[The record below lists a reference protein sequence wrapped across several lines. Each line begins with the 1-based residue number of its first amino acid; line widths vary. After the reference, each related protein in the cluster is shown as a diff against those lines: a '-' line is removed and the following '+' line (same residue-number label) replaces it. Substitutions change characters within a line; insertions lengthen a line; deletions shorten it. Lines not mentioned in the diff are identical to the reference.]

1 VVYTFEVVPAIVLIG
16 PADALAGLRGQLSDS
31 PLQVF
36 TEYQVREAVEFIATH
51 KPDIVAIEHKLP
63 VRNIANVLTGLRLVL
78 VPVFLIA
85 LFAGD
90 GHETAWRFTAFVIF
104 AVAVITDRFDGAL
117 ARSYGMVTEF
127 GTLADPIADKA
138 LIGAA
143 LIGLSMLGD
152 LPWWVSV
159 VIMAR
164 EIGITV
170 LRFAVLRRGVI
181 PASRGGKLKTL
192 VQAVAIGLFVLPL
205 SGPWLTG
212 AWVVMWAAVVLT
224 VVTGADYVVSAVRDS
239 RGRPAGH

>member
-1 VVYTFEVVPAIVLIG
+1 MHIIGLGNRYSVAVSGQPHTDPTVPRA
-16 PADALAGLRGQLSDS
+16 R
-31 PLQVF
+31 
-36 TEYQVREAVEFIATH
+36 
-51 KPDIVAIEHKLP
+51 VA
-63 VRNIANVLTGLRLVL
+63 NIANVLTGVRLVL
-78 VPVFLIA
+78 VPVFLVA
-85 LFAGD
+85 LFVGD
-90 GHETAWRFTAFVIF
+90 GHETSWRIAAFIVF

-152 LPWWVSV
+152 LPWWVTV
-159 VIMAR
+159 VIMVS
-164 EIGITV
+164 EIGVTI

-192 VQAVAIGLFVLPL
+192 VQAVAIGLFILPL
-205 SGPWLTG
+205 SGPWLAA
-212 AWVVMWAAVVLT
+212 AWVVMAAAVVLT
-224 VVTGADYVVSAVRDS
+224 VITGVDYVVSAVRDS